1 MAKYQTQE
9 DVLTREQ
16 VELVE
21 TLVEQKILMV
31 YNDDVNTFDH
41 VIDSL
46 VDICNH
52 SEEQAEQCAMIVHFK
67 GKASVF
73 HGDFEKLY
81 PMKTAL
87 TDRGISAVI
96 E

>member
-1 MAKYQTQE
+1 MAKYQTRE
-9 DVLTREQ
+9 DMLSKEQ
-16 VELVE
+16 VDLVE
-21 TLVEQKILMV
+21 TLVEQKNLVV

-67 GKASVF
+67 GKAAVR
-73 HGDFEKLY
+73 HGNFDKLY

>member
-1 MAKYQTQE
+1 MNRYQTKE
-9 DVLTREQ
+9 DILTE
-16 VELVE
+16 ELIDNVA
-21 TLVEQKILMV
+21 TLVEEKILVV

-46 VDICNH
+46 IDVCNH

-67 GKASVF
+67 GKSSVY
-73 HGDFEKLY
+73 HGIFDKLY

>member
-1 MAKYQTQE
+1 MAKNQYQE
-9 DVLTREQ
+9 DVLTD
-16 VELVE
+16 ELVDRVTALVDE
-21 TLVEQKILMV
+21 KTLIV

-41 VIDSL
+41 VIESL

-52 SEEQAEQCAMIVHFK
+52 SEEQAEQCALIVHFK
-67 GKASVF
+67 GRASVREGHF
-73 HGDFEKLY
+73 NKLY

-87 TDRGISAVI
+87 NDRGISAVI

>member
-1 MAKYQTQE
+1 MANHQYRE
-9 DVLTREQ
+9 DVLTEEAVDR
-16 VELVE
+16 VAVLVE
-21 TLVEQKILMV
+21 EKTLIV

-46 VDICNH
+46 VDICSH
-52 SEEQAEQCAMIVHFK
+52 TEEQAEQCAMIVHFK
-67 GKASVF
+67 GRASVRQGHF
-73 HGDFEKLY
+73 DKLY

-87 TDRGISAVI
+87 NDRGISAVI